1 MPRDTFK
8 EDLDFQIRFYERLL
22 EKKPDFSQALVLLG
36 ELYTRTGFIEKG
48 LEADRKLVKLRP
60 DDPVAH
66 YNLACDY
73 SLLKMPEQSLQALQ
87 TSLHLGYR
95 DFGWLEKDRDLDFVR
110 QDERFHQLLSRYTKN
125 KARLSSP
132 RAKKQKRV

>member
-8 EDLDFQIRFYERLL
+8 EDLDFQIRFYEGLL
-22 EKKPDFSQALVLLG
+22 EKKPDFAQALVLLG
-36 ELYTRTGFIEKG
+36 ELYTRKGLLEKG

-95 DFGWLEKDRDLDFVR
+95 DFSWLEKDQDLDFVR

-125 KARLSSP
+125 KTRLSSP

>member
-8 EDLDFQIRFYERLL
+8 EDLDFQIRFYEGLL

-36 ELYTRTGFIEKG
+36 ELYTRTGLIEKG

-125 KARLSSP
+125 KARFSSP